1 MTAREHLHS
10 LNFIPPCKHE
20 HERELSS
27 SLPLMI
33 VFIASR
39 SSCLARETSTTGG
52 ALCVLVCV
60 HHAPSREDGDGEDKE
75 EEDSSRLE
83 QLSDTIHTAFV
94 YTSCESYIRIMS
106 SIEKVRLSHT
116 YHITPCEDG
125 DGDGDGWRW
134 RWMECLSPYY
144 YYSSLRDRKTIRNR

>member
-1 MTAREHLHS
+1 
-10 LNFIPPCKHE
+10 
-20 HERELSS
+20 
-27 SLPLMI
+27 MI

-94 YTSCESYIRIMS
+94 YTYTRVVTRILAS
-106 SIEKVRLSHT
+106 
-116 YHITPCEDG
+116 
-125 DGDGDGWRW
+125 
-134 RWMECLSPYY
+134 
-144 YYSSLRDRKTIRNR
+144 